1 MKRFAIFLT
10 VVLAYNIT
18 YAKDYRSIPKFTEFN
33 IPHVGNYG
41 PGCRIRFLIPKGSVA
56 NVYYGPE
63 EQLGNGGLSVLGMP
77 YQSDSSLL
85 GFNCYRA
92 DTPRVKAGWAIP
104 KPGGGWQPNK
114 NSSIAEL
121 IPSKAFHFYD
131 LVAINSQGWA
141 LTIDDTFGDE
151 RFRRRQLSYCLIYEA
166 KAICGQNFM
175 GSLWDIQ
182 RDKRA
187 DLTPYALKVLRSI
200 EFLEDAPPPALDKP

>member
-1 MKRFAIFLT
+1 MKRYAVLLT
-10 VVLAYNIT
+10 AAFGVLNV
-18 YAKDYRSIPKFTEFN
+18 YAQSSVKRVFPKLETPTVAN
-33 IPHVGNYG
+33 LG
-41 PGCRIRFLIPKGSVA
+41 PGCRLQLKMPKGVTL
-56 NVYYGPE
+56 NVG
-63 EQLGNGGLSVLGMP
+63 
-77 YQSDSSLL
+77 YQKDEGAA
-85 GFNCYRA
+85 GFEIENLRYFSGDFDFGFTCYRA
-92 DTPRVKAGWAIP
+92 DTPRIKAGWAIP
-104 KPGGGWQPNK
+104 KPDGGWQPNK